1 MNDIQGGVMAPVTQD
16 QSELYARLAQ
26 VIGEK
31 KDLRN
36 PLIEILRIAQE
47 IFGYLPVEV
56 QEFIADQM
64 QIPASKIYGV
74 VTFYNFFSMKPRGK
88 YMLNVCTGTAC
99 FVKGAPRLIQ
109 MLSEQLGV
117 GMGETTSDGL
127 FTMSAVRCVGACS
140 LAPVFVIGEDTF
152 GRIDSKDKIKEIL
165 SRYE

>member
-1 MNDIQGGVMAPVTQD
+1 MAAVTQE
-16 QSELYARLAQ
+16 QNRLYERLAE
-26 VIGEK
+26 VIEEK

-47 IFGYLPVEV
+47 IFGYLPIEV
-56 QEFIADQM
+56 QEFIAEKM
-64 QIPASKIYGV
+64 NIPASKIYGV

-88 YMLNVCTGTAC
+88 YTLNVCTGTAC

-109 MLSEQLGV
+109 MLSEELGV
-117 GMGETTSDGL
+117 GMGETTQDGR
-127 FTMSAVRCVGACS
+127 FTLSAVRCVGACS

-152 GRIDSKDKIKEIL
+152 GRIDAKDKIKEIL

>member
-1 MNDIQGGVMAPVTQD
+1 MASVTQD
-16 QSELYARLAQ
+16 TNRLYNRLAE
-26 VIGEK
+26 VIEEK
-31 KDLRN
+31 KNLRN

-47 IFGYLPVEV
+47 IFGYLPIEV
-56 QEFIADQM
+56 QEFVAEKM
-64 QIPASKIYGV
+64 GIPASKIYGV

-88 YMLNVCTGTAC
+88 YTLNVCTGTAC

-109 MLSEQLGV
+109 MLSEELGV
-117 GMGETTSDGL
+117 QMGETTKDGL

-152 GRIDSKDKIKEIL
+152 GRIDSKDKVKEIL